1 MKTAAIRVG
10 LFLVVC
16 AFMAGIA
23 WLFGYNFD
31 ERGPGVALYAW
42 ITFMFASLAALFPFS
57 D

>member
-42 ITFMFASLAALFPFS
+42 ITFLFASVAALFPFS